1 MARTILLRKIGE
13 ADLSKKITE
22 LEQSLDK
29 HIHNNTGSQKIPA
42 NAISDG
48 TVSGSLQSQ
57 NFITGTTGS
66 GWKISADGDLEASS
80 GNFRGDITGA
90 TGTFSGSLTIGSG
103 NNVVKADGSSGLWV
117 GNSTF
122 GSAPF
127 RVSLAGA
134 LTASSATITGAI
146 TATTLTATGTGY
158 IGGWAIGSTTLTGGG
173 VTLDSAGTITGG
185 TIQTALTGER
195 VVIDSSGIDSFDD
208 SDNLRVTLFRENLIF
223 KDAAGATVAT
233 LGSTV
238 DGYQVLS
245 TSTVTIAVNNNIELY
260 SDFNDTGSGSIV
272 MGKRILPSSDSVDIG
287 STSTNFRD
295 IHHSV
300 SAMVD
305 GITAP
310 GTVSGRAQIYVDS
323 ADGDLKVKFGDGF
336 VRVIA
341 ADS

>member
-66 GWKISADGDLEASS
+66 GWKISADGDFEASS

-146 TATTLTATGTGY
+146 TATTLTATGTGQ
-158 IGGWAIGSTTLTGGG
+158 ISGWEIDSNNLTAVSGGVIRTASSGQRTELSSANGLLQYDGSNNFRIQISGEFIDLSAAGGDSGSIGSTVVGELIIDA
-173 VTLDSAGTITGG
+173 VTRIVPG
-185 TIQTALTGER
+185 AL
-195 VVIDSSGIDSFDD
+195 
-208 SDNLRVTLFRENLIF
+208 SDNAVDIGSASLRYQSLFLGTNITVGGAIL
-223 KDAAGATVAT
+223 AA
-233 LGSTV
+233 
-238 DGYQVLS
+238 
-245 TSTVTIAVNNNIELY
+245 
-260 SDFNDTGSGSIV
+260 
-272 MGKRILPSSDSVDIG
+272 SDSVDIG

-300 SAMVD
+300 SSMVD